1 MKTLFTNGKFWSSGS
16 SEFTS
21 MLIDEGFIVATDD
34 AALIAEHSESIDLQ
48 GAFVMPAF
56 ADGHAHPLFAGREML
71 GPQVNGL
78 QSVGEIVS
86 EVARFAKANP
96 DEDWIIGGAYEAAI
110 IEQGDFDAHWLDEA
124 VSNRPV
130 VLHAVDHHTIWVN
143 SKALELSG
151 ITAATKNPEGGTI
164 ARREDGSPKGTLR
177 EPTAIGLVLSNAPTR
192 TMKNEVRALSLACD
206 ALLKVGITSAVD
218 AWIESGMA
226 EVYIEAAKAGKL
238 SVDMSLCFLAQAGQW
253 PKSLEYYKELRKEIE
268 TLPKNANLEAKT
280 IKFLLDGAL
289 SSGTA
294 ALLEPYLDDPTTSG
308 LLMWEQD
315 DLLNA
320 LCTFDDLD
328 YQVHL
333 HAIGDAAVHQALDA
347 IEAMQRVNPRR
358 DRRPVIAHAQLIH
371 PDDFSRFASLGVI
384 ANYQPLWTYL
394 DPMNKEL
401 IFPRLGEERNNCQY
415 PLRTLLDAGAMI
427 SYGSDWPVTSQVPLQ
442 ALAVPVHRQSPDGYP
457 EHGWSKQEALSI
469 AESMTFYTRNV
480 AYQTFREN
488 QLGTLEVGMRA
499 DFIVLD
505 KNPLEVD
512 PHEVSSIKILDL
524 YKAGLRNTN
533 NVNYEN

>member
-1 MKTLFTNGKFWSSGS
+1 
-16 SEFTS
+16 
-21 MLIDEGFIVATDD
+21 MLIENEKIVATGQK
-34 AALIAEHSESIDLQ
+34 AIEFEHDKVVDLN

-78 QSVGEIVS
+78 QSVTEIVA

-96 DEDWIIGGAYEAAI
+96 DEEWIIGGAYEAAI
-110 IEQGDFDAHWLDEA
+110 IEQGDFDARWLDEV
-124 VSNRPV
+124 VSDRPV

-151 ITAATKNPEGGTI
+151 ITTSTNNPDGGTI
-164 ARREDGSPKGTLR
+164 ARRDDGSPKGTLR
-177 EPTAIGLVLSNAPTR
+177 EPSAIGLVTEKVPPR
-192 TMKNEVRALSLACD
+192 TMKNEVKALVLACD
-206 ALLKVGITSAVD
+206 ALLNVGITSAVD
-218 AWIESGMA
+218 AWIEPGMA
-226 EVYIEAAKAGKL
+226 EVYIESAKAGKL
-238 SVDMSLCFLAQAGQW
+238 SVDMNLCFLAVAGQW
-253 PKSLEYYKELRKEIE
+253 EENVAYHKELRTQIE
-268 TLPKNANLEAKT
+268 ALPKSANLEAKT

-294 ALLEPYLDDPTTSG
+294 ALMDPYLDDPTTSG
-308 LLMWEQD
+308 LLMWEED

-320 LCTFDDLD
+320 LCVYDDLD
-328 YQVHL
+328 FQVHL

-371 PDDFSRFASLGVI
+371 PDDFARFARLEVI

-401 IFPRLGEERNNCQY
+401 ILPRLGQERNNRQY
-415 PLRTLLDAGAMI
+415 PLRTMLDTGVMI
-427 SYGSDWPVTSQVPLQ
+427 SYGSDWPVTSHVPLQ

-457 EHGWSKQEALSI
+457 AEGWSKQEAI
-469 AESMTFYTRNV
+469 TIEESMTSYTRNV
-480 AYQTFREN
+480 AFQNFKEER
-488 QLGTLEVGMRA
+488 LGRLEVGMRA
-499 DFIVLD
+499 DFLVLRE
-505 KNPLEVD
+505 NPLTSRLHSVRDIAIE
-512 PHEVSSIKILDL
+512 SL
-524 YKAGLRNTN
+524 YRNGLPLPL
-533 NVNYEN
+533 

>member
-1 MKTLFTNGKFWSSGS
+1 MKTLFTNATFWSSGS
-16 SEFTS
+16 PGFTS
-21 MLIDEGFIVATDD
+21 MLIENETIIAIGEK
-34 AALIAEHSESIDLQ
+34 AAELEHNKVVDLD

-78 QSVGEIVS
+78 QSVAEIVA
-86 EVARFAKANP
+86 EVDRFAKANP
-96 DEDWIIGGAYEAAI
+96 DEEWIIGGAYEAAI
-110 IEQGDFDAHWLDEA
+110 IEQGDFDAHWLDEV

-151 ITAATKNPEGGTI
+151 ITAATKNPDGGTI

-177 EPTAIGLVLSNAPTR
+177 EPSAIGLVTDKAPPR
-192 TMKNEVRALSLACD
+192 SMENDVKALVLACD

-218 AWIESGMA
+218 AWIEPGMA

-238 SVDMSLCFLAQAGQW
+238 SVDMSICFLVVAGQW
-253 PKSLEYYKELRKEIE
+253 EESVDYHRDLRKKIEALPKSS
-268 TLPKNANLEAKT
+268 NLEAKT

-294 ALLEPYLDDPTTSG
+294 ALMDPYLDDPTTSG
-308 LLMWEQD
+308 LLMWEED

-320 LCTFDDLD
+320 LCVFDDLD
-328 YQVHL
+328 FQVHL
-333 HAIGDAAVHQALDA
+333 HAIGDAAVRQALDA

-371 PDDFSRFASLGVI
+371 SDDIGRFEQLGVI

-401 IFPRLGEERNNCQY
+401 ILPRLGEQRNNRQY
-415 PLRTLLDAGAMI
+415 PLRTMLNSGAMI
-427 SYGSDWPVTSQVPLQ
+427 SYGSDWPVTSHVPLQ

-457 EHGWSKQEALSI
+457 KEGWSKQEAI
-469 AESMTFYTRNV
+469 TIEESMTFYTANV
-480 AYQTFREN
+480 AF
-488 QLGTLEVGMRA
+488 QLFKEERNGKLEAGKKA

-505 KNPLEVD
+505 QNPLEVE
-512 PHEVSSIKILDL
+512 PHKVPCIEILNV
-524 YKAGLRNTN
+524 YKNGVTQKSAS
-533 NVNYEN
+533 